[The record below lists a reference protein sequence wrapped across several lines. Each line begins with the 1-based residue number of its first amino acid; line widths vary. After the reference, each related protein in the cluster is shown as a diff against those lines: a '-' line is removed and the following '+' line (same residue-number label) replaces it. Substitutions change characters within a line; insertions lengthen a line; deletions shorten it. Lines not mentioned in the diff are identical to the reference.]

1 MDYDDELNDNE
12 EKDYRRELIQKRKSE
27 RRDKERL
34 QREKASE
41 PKVLPQRSTRGKRMN
56 ALIGK
61 AIEEDE
67 NFWNQGIFAEPES
80 ASEGDFDS

>member
-12 EKDYRRELIQKRKSE
+12 EKNYRQELMQKRKSE
-27 RRDKERL
+27 RREKERL
-34 QREKASE
+34 EWEKANE

-67 NFWNQGIFAEPES
+67 NFWN
-80 ASEGDFDS
+80 

>member
-1 MDYDDELNDNE
+1 M
-12 EKDYRRELIQKRKSE
+12 QKRKAQRKE
-27 RRDKERL
+27 KERL
-34 QREKASE
+34 DREKSNE

-67 NFWNQGIFAEPES
+67 NFWN
-80 ASEGDFDS
+80 